1 VAKTGRRFKR
11 IIGGEESK
19 AHQWPWQAEIV
30 LRNTT
35 SKRYEHRC
43 GGTLIGRELVVT
55 AASCMFN
62 KDKYF
67 FRVKLGEHIR
77 DKYDYYHETD
87 HWISVI
93 HLHSRFLAD
102 QEYAYDIALLKIY
115 PPASISS
122 AVYPISLPKLFEQV
136 PVGTKCT
143 MS

>member
-1 VAKTGRRFKR
+1 MRKLDLKSPFLFVA
-11 IIGGEESK
+11 
-19 AHQWPWQAEIV
+19 
-30 LRNTT
+30 
-35 SKRYEHRC
+35 
-43 GGTLIGRELVVT
+43 
-55 AASCMFN
+55 
-62 KDKYF
+62 
-67 FRVKLGEHIR
+67 GEHIR

-143 MS
+143 MSGTTTIVIVFLNEFHTSGLTSL